1 MRRRHDAVV
10 LPFVTTL
17 VQWLIVSVLS
27 LGLLAPFS
35 ASAAET
41 ELIVENGND
50 ISIEYTL
57 STKEDGVINTN
68 VGGEAFTYRQG
79 SKSLDCMD
87 GVQKRLAGHKA
98 GDVVSMVLPPE
109 EGCGP
114 VDPNATMEL
123 ALSFVPEHSR
133 QPGKH
138 VKLRGPHG
146 VVLTGVVKEIKGNTA
161 VIDINHPL
169 AGKTL
174 HFDVKIVNITKGG
187 PLPSFP
193 ARPPDSDYR

>member
-1 MRRRHDAVV
+1 MRGHDTIIRP
-10 LPFVTTL
+10 LLRPII
-17 VQWLIVSVLS
+17 QWTIASIVG
-27 LGLLAPFS
+27 LGLS
-35 ASAAET
+35 ASLPATAAEQL
-41 ELIVENGND
+41 LIVEDGND

-57 STKEDGVINTN
+57 STKEDGIINSN
-68 VGGEAFTYRQG
+68 VGGNPFTYRQG
-79 SKSLDCMD
+79 SKSLDCME
-87 GVQKRLAGHKA
+87 GVQKRLVGHKV
-98 GDVVSMVLPPE
+98 GDVVTMVLPPE

-114 VDPNATMEL
+114 IDPNATMEL
-123 ALSFVPEHSR
+123 SLKFVPEHSR
-133 QPGKH
+133 KPGQH

-146 VVLTGVVKEIKGNTA
+146 VELTGVVKEIKASTA

-174 HFDVKIVNITKGG
+174 HFDVKIVNIAKGG

>member
-1 MRRRHDAVV
+1 MRRRDTIVR
-10 LPFVTTL
+10 P
-17 VQWLIVSVLS
+17 IVSPIISWMMATILS
-27 LGLLAPFS
+27 LGVSAPFS

-41 ELIVENGND
+41 ELIVEDGND
-50 ISIEYTL
+50 IAIEYTL
-57 STKEDGVINTN
+57 STKEDGVINSN
-68 VGGEAFTYRQG
+68 VGEEAFTYRQG
-79 SKSLDCMD
+79 SKNLDCMD

-98 GDVVSMVLPPE
+98 GDVVAMVLPPE

-114 VDPNATMEL
+114 IDPNAVMEL
-123 ALSFVPEHSR
+123 KLTMVPEHSR
-133 QPGKH
+133 KAGQH

>member
-1 MRRRHDAVV
+1 MRRRHNA
-10 LPFVTTL
+10 
-17 VQWLIVSVLS
+17 IVRWVIASVLS
-27 LGLLAPFS
+27 LGLAAPLS
-35 ASAAET
+35 ALAAET
-41 ELIVENGND
+41 ELIVEDGND

-68 VGGEAFTYRQG
+68 VGEEAFTYRQG
-79 SKSLDCMD
+79 SKNLDCMD

-114 VDPNATMEL
+114 IDPNATMEL
-123 ALSFVPEHSR
+123 ELSFVPENSR
-133 QPGKH
+133 KPGQH

-146 VVLTGVVKEIKGNTA
+146 VELSGVVKEIRAKTA

-174 HFDVKIVNITKGG
+174 HFDVKILTITKGE
-187 PLPSFP
+187 PRSTPPF
-193 ARPPDSDYR
+193 RPPDSDYR